1 MEYEESAEDPEALW
15 AALGLPQ
22 APDTGS
28 SSALCFESL
37 PATSTKLSTEDYDA
51 AISESL
57 LAYQTETSQLPK
69 LRTAETALQ
78 KVDDAIQELE
88 SLGDSLYHL
97 EADAINLQNE
107 ANASDT
113 AALAST
119 AAFQHLSALLDEL
132 IIPPSLIRH
141 VVDGRVSEPDYGGSL
156 TTLSK
161 KVALYDMGDFH
172 STPLHEELAPVL
184 DALVQTAVAKTRAY
198 LMEKIALLKRPN
210 TNVNIV
216 KENVLLKHRALV
228 EFVELHHP
236 HIFAEIKATY
246 VETMSRT
253 YYVLFRR
260 YTAGLLTMKEMLPS
274 ENADTLVGSMVEE
287 STSLFS
293 RHQSAPV
300 GGVGQFALRDR
311 LDVLHDV
318 EGPAIVLATAVDNNQ
333 RFYYEQIHRSLGK
346 MLSEACASEHLF
358 CKEFF
363 GESNGR
369 MFNSFFRRIVGFLLD
384 AVKAHT
390 APTRDAIGVLLALK
404 VNEAQKGF
412 MQQRKIMYLSD
423 FFIQVDILL
432 KPKFKKLLDENVASV
447 TQACATITKQAYRGE
462 IDTSPHIVTRRFA
475 EFSSSLLAISRFGTP
490 DDSLLE
496 GLRSLRTEYNGFLN
510 TVSAL
515 FKRPR
520 LRCVFLINNI
530 DLILSML
537 RRHDVLETDDFKFFA
552 ELQDIHSAAYVE
564 YEVADHFPDVVQ
576 FVRQCESGHK
586 TAEHTGKGQ
595 RATGDDRVKSILRQ
609 FAANWRLGVQH
620 MQDAVMRDFP
630 SFDIGTEIIRGLF
643 AKLLAY
649 HKRCES
655 AIGTYYPRLKSEI
668 VTGTEIVYELRQR
681 TKGTT

>member
-1 MEYEESAEDPEALW
+1 MEYEEPADDPEAVW
-15 AALGLPQ
+15 VALGLSHSPG
-22 APDTGS
+22 TNIS
-28 SSALCFESL
+28 RALCIKSL
-37 PATSTKLSTEDYDA
+37 PSTSASLSTDDYEA

-57 LAYQTETSQLPK
+57 LAYQAEFPQLSK
-69 LRTAETALQ
+69 LRSAESALQ
-78 KVDDAIQELE
+78 NVDSAIQELE
-88 SLGDSLYHL
+88 SLADSLHRL
-97 EADAINLQNE
+97 EADAINLQNQ

-113 AALAST
+113 AALASN

-141 VVDGRVSEPDYGGSL
+141 VVDGRVSEPEYGGCL
-156 TTLSK
+156 TKLSK

-184 DALVQTAVAKTRAY
+184 QSLVETAVAKTRAY

-210 TNVNIV
+210 TNINIV
-216 KENVLLKHRALV
+216 KENVLLRHRALV
-228 EFVELHHP
+228 EFIELHHP
-236 HIFAEIKATY
+236 YIFAEIKAAY

-260 YTAGLLTMKEMLPS
+260 YTDGLLTMKQMLAS

-287 STSLFS
+287 SSSLFS
-293 RHQSAPV
+293 RHQSSPV

-311 LDVLHDV
+311 LDVLHEV
-318 EGPAIVLATAVDNNQ
+318 EGPAIVLATAADNKQ

-369 MFNSFFRRIVGFLLD
+369 MFNSFFRKIVGFLLD

-412 MQQRKIMYLSD
+412 MQKRKIMYLSD

-447 TQACATITKQAYRGE
+447 AQACATISKQAYRGE
-462 IDTSPHIVTRRFA
+462 IDTSPHIITRRFA

-515 FKRPR
+515 FTRPR

-537 RRHDVLETDDFKFFA
+537 RRHDVLDTDDYKFFE
-552 ELQDIHSAAYVE
+552 ELQEVHSAAYVE
-564 YEVADHFPDVVQ
+564 HEVADHFPDVVQ
-576 FVRQCESGHK
+576 FVRQCESGHRK
-586 TAEHTGKGQ
+586 TQQTGKGQ
-595 RATGDDRVKSILRQ
+595 RTVGDDRVKSILRQ

-643 AKLLAY
+643 AKLIAY

-655 AIGTYYPRLKSEI
+655 AVGTYYPRLKSEI

-681 TKGTT
+681 TKGTS